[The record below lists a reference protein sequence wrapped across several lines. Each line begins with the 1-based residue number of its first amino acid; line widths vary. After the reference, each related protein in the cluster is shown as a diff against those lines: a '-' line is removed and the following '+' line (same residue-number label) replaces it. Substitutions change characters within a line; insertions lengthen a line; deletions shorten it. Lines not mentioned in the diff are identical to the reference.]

1 MQRVKLRGSRLGV
14 PNVMLQLIAGL
25 ILFLGMHSASIVALP
40 LRDRLAAKSEIGWK
54 ALYGLVSLAGLIL
67 IVRGYAE
74 ARRIDFR
81 SFGALKI
88 FLDLFQL
95 ALWIVVLAALLLL
108 PVFILFLA
116 PYLPGKI
123 KKAAKH
129 PQLVAVKLWALAHL
143 LVNGT
148 LADVVLFGSFL
159 AWAVVDRISLKRRPV
174 RDVPGAPE
182 SAVNDV
188 ILVIAG
194 LGLYGATV
202 VWLHRLAFGVSPFG

>member
-74 ARRIDFR
+74 AR
-81 SFGALKI
+81 
-88 FLDLFQL
+88 LDP
-95 ALWIVVLAALLLL
+95 VVLYAPPVWLRHLAALLLL

-116 PYLPGKI
+116 PYLAGKI

>member
-1 MQRVKLRGSRLGV
+1 
-14 PNVMLQLIAGL
+14 MLQLIAGL
-25 ILFLGMHSASIVALP
+25 VLFLGMHSASIVALP
-40 LRDRLAAKSEIGWK
+40 LRDRLAARSEIGWK
-54 ALYGLVSLAGLIL
+54 AVYGLVSLAGLIL
-67 IVRGYAE
+67 IVRGYGE
-74 ARRIDFR
+74 AR
-81 SFGALKI
+81 
-88 FLDLFQL
+88 LDS
-95 ALWIVVLAALLLL
+95 VVLYAPPVWLKHVAALLLL

-148 LADVVLFGSFL
+148 VADVVLFGSFL

-188 ILVIAG
+188 ILVIVG
-194 LGLYGATV
+194 LLLYVATV
-202 VWLHRLAFGVSPFG
+202 GWLHKLAFGVAPFG